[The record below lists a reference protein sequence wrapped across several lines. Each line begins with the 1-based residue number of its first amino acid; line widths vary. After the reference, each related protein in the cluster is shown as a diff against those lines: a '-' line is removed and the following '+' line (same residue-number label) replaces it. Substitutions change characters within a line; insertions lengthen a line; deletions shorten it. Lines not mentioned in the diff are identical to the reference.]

1 MFFILVFYLKA
12 SAYGDNVRIE
22 AEHENIMHPK
32 FDMFFFKSFDVVIN
46 ALDNVKARQY
56 VNTMCVL
63 AGVPLVEGGSTGLLG
78 QSYPIIPHYTEC
90 YNCKPRG
97 GNEGEQ
103 YAVCT
108 IRSTPD
114 KLEHCIVW
122 AKELFVLLF
131 GKRDDSLLYEE
142 VDSAYMDSL
151 TPAND
156 QVLSEPSKCLEFCID
171 LLEALFDRE
180 IEKRIQIGS
189 YTTIHKP
196 PSPVQIRHW
205 IVLSPSILVRTRIE
219 KEFETSITSNKVET
233 SNPFGMYRIPL
244 TSLLPGFG
252 GTFRMQIR
260 HLSDRL
266 IKIIAGMSRLSQQL
280 RIYPF

>member
-1 MFFILVFYLKA
+1 MKA

-142 VDSAYMDSL
+142 VDSVYMDSL

-205 IVLSPSILVRTRIE
+205 IVLSPSILVRNRIE
-219 KEFETSITSNKVET
+219 KEFETSITSNKVEA

-244 TSLLPGFG
+244 TSLLPGSG
-252 GTFRMQIR
+252 GTSWMQIR

-266 IKIIAGMSRLSQQL
+266 IKIIAGMSRLSQQP